1 MNNQLSKEEIRLIR
15 ENITTR
21 IRTIESLF
29 NSFTGENEFLIK
41 TYSEE
46 KQKLI
51 DLRAKLSNFKSE
63 NETRIVY
70 NYQTGLVDFVDLE
83 LDLTIIPNMG
93 NIHLYWNGK
102 NYDHLKVTR
111 RQIVK
116 HTNET
121 ILYITFE
128 KYI

>member
-1 MNNQLSKEEIRLIR
+1 MSYIDNKSSLIR
-15 ENITTR
+15 ELHI
-21 IRTIESLF
+21 
-29 NSFTGENEFLIK
+29 
-41 TYSEE
+41 
-46 KQKLI
+46 
-51 DLRAKLSNFKSE
+51 
-63 NETRIVY
+63 
-70 NYQTGLVDFVDLE
+70 LE